1 MRKTMKIK
9 ASLMV
14 LAAASLTL
22 AACNNGNNGNT
33 GSNASAEPSA
43 TASTAVSPA
52 ASSSAESNTY
62 AENGLPKDEKVT
74 LKFAY
79 WENAF
84 GREWIDYAMQTF
96 KEKFPN
102 VTFETTYSPKIDT
115 IIGTKIAANDD
126 EDMFD
131 IFSNNI
137 PGANV
142 AASLVEAGKLEPLEE
157 LWGRIAYDGDGKTL
171 KDLAQPGSYEAT
183 SKINGN
189 TYAFPNVQSA
199 TGLFYNKSLF
209 EKNGWNQNPQTWSEF
224 VQLTKEIKEDGIIP
238 ITFPGMYPIYLNFSF
253 GIAKYFEMAESKGTL
268 ATFEP
273 DFRAYKAPFYSTPEV
288 SEAYQRI
295 YELGKLNAFPKGV
308 GALSHTQSQM
318 QLLQGQAAL
327 ASTGDWVQNEMADA
341 VPEDF
346 RWGFMIPPL
355 TENPDAK
362 KWYYV
367 SNGAENFVWA
377 NKPELNKKWAKEFLV
392 WLWNLDIQQRL
403 AEKAGGLPIRADFM
417 NDSGLVD
424 KLQEAP
430 KAVLEYMKK
439 NKVKGDKGLRYVT
452 LSDPN
457 AEQAAKLI
465 DEATIGIAL
474 GTQDPLP
481 KLQEADALLQKAVD
495 ASK

>member
-1 MRKTMKIK
+1 MKSGTLVIILLVL
-9 ASLMV
+9 SLM
-14 LAAASLTL
+14 AAACSSGK
-22 AACNNGNNGNT
+22 NNN
-33 GSNASAEPSA
+33 SNSSASGEPSPSTSPSASPTASQSAE
-43 TASTAVSPA
+43 ASVYP
-52 ASSSAESNTY
+52 
-62 AENGLPKDEKVT
+62 ENGLPKDEKVT

-84 GREWIDYAMQTF
+84 GREWIDYAMETF

-137 PGANV
+137 PGATV
-142 AASLVEAGKLEPLEE
+142 PASLVEAGKLESLEE
-157 LWGRIAYDGDGKTL
+157 LWGRVAYDGNGKTL

-183 SKINGN
+183 SKIGN
-189 TYAFPNVQSA
+189 DTYAFPNVQSA

-224 VQLTKEIKEDGIIP
+224 VQLTKDIKEDGIIP
-238 ITFPGMYPIYLNFSF
+238 ITFPGMYPVYLNFSF
-253 GIAKYFEMAESKGTL
+253 GIAKYFEMAENNGTL
-268 ATFEP
+268 AAFEP
-273 DFRAYKAPFYSTPEV
+273 DFRNYKAPFYSTPEV
-288 SEAYQRI
+288 TEAYQRI

-346 RWGFMIPPL
+346 RWGYMIAPL
-355 TENPDAK
+355 TDNPDVT

-367 SNGAENFVWA
+367 SNGAENYIWA
-377 NKPELNKKWAKEFLV
+377 KKPELNKKWAKEFLV
-392 WLWNLDIQQRL
+392 WLWNLDVQQRL
-403 AEKAGGLPIRADFM
+403 AEKAGGLPIRSDFM
-417 NDSGLVD
+417 NDSALVD
-424 KLQEAP
+424 KLQDAP

-457 AEQAAKLI
+457 AEQAAKLV
-465 DEATIGIAL
+465 DEAVIGMAS

-481 KLQEADALLQKAVD
+481 KLKEADVLLQKAVD